1 MTALYM
7 GMIFIYVR
15 PRMAVGGRAPRAE
28 SGLNRLFSAL
38 WSPIGAATVE
48 AARLRPGAHVLD
60 ACCGSG
66 ASAIPAA
73 ERVAPHGTVDAVD
86 LAEPLLHL
94 GRARTAARGLTTVRF
109 AHGDVLNWPAPH
121 GGYDAVVCSLGVF
134 FFPDMAAG
142 TERLSRLL
150 RPGGRLTATVWAR
163 GAVEPLP
170 ELIFRSVLAERPQ
183 LAEAPRPVNPLEP
196 IGTAESFGNWLTA
209 RSLSFVEVE
218 RHPLALPRD
227 PDLLWS
233 LVLGTAFRGLLDGLP
248 AAAVER
254 VRERFTASLLA
265 GGHDQIDFSTL
276 IGTGAL
282 RRVAPRRHTGGTRDL
297 PTTTGLIGPMPH
309 TS

>member
-1 MTALYM
+1 MKPRDLTA
-7 GMIFIYVR
+7 GF
-15 PRMAVGGRAPRAE
+15 ANGAE
-28 SGLNRLFSAL
+28 SFDRLFAAL
-38 WSPIGAATVE
+38 WSPIGAATVK
-48 AARLRPGAHVLD
+48 AAGLRPGAHVLD

-73 ERVAPHGTVDAVD
+73 DRVAPHGTVDAVD

-94 GRARTAARGLTTVRF
+94 GRARAAARGLGTVRF
-109 AHGDVLNWPAPH
+109 APGDVLDWPAPR
-121 GGYDAVVCSLGVF
+121 GGYDAVVCSLGIF

-150 RPGGRLTATVWAR
+150 RPGGRLTATIWAR

-170 ELIFRSVLAERPQ
+170 ELIFRSVLPERPE
-183 LAEAPRPVNPLEP
+183 LAEASRPANPLEP
-196 IGTAESFGNWLTA
+196 IGTAESFRDWLTA

-218 RHPLALPRD
+218 RYPLALPRD

-254 VRERFTASLLA
+254 VRERFTASLLE
-265 GGHDQIDFSTL
+265 GGRDPIDFSTL
-276 IGTGAL
+276 VGTGAL
-282 RRVAPRRHTGGTRDL
+282 RRVAPRRHAGGTRRF
-297 PTTTGLIGPMPH
+297 PTAIEPIGPMPH
-309 TS
+309 IS